1 MSEFL
6 DLLKIEGEDGVEM
19 SAAGQMETVLGVT
32 GLEKVT
38 NGSAISFIL
47 MQTQ

>member
-1 MSEFL
+1 
-6 DLLKIEGEDGVEM
+6 M